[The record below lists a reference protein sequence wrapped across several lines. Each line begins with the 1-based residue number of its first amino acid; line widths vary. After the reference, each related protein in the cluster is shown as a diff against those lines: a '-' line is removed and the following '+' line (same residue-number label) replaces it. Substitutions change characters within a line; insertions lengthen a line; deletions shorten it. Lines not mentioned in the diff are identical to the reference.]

1 MLMQTHIPTRTKGF
15 LTFVAMVLLG
25 LSLALPAMAQV
36 RITSSD
42 KVIFPPGLKWE
53 RMRTVIVDP
62 TLANS
67 TTPLVQVR
75 PEDVAAVKRIWSDEV
90 AAASAR
96 GQSADF
102 DSQISTTTFRGSPV
116 AFSLITLPRD
126 FERCEAALNGKNVV
140 DVYSKCLA
148 RVAIGPMRN
157 PHVVEFSGFCYADS
171 VFATPEELQFR
182 EKTQNQFAF
191 DEKGGAAYFRL
202 LQHGK
207 LVPACNRMIRIE
219 GV

>member
-1 MLMQTHIPTRTKGF
+1 MLMQTHLSARAKGVLAF
-15 LTFVAMVLLG
+15 AAMVLLG
-25 LSLALPAMAQV
+25 LSLALPALAQV
-36 RITSSD
+36 RATSSD
-42 KVIFPPGLKWE
+42 KVIFPSGLKWE

-62 TLANS
+62 SLANS
-67 TTPLVQVR
+67 PTPLVPVR
-75 PEDVAAVKRIWSDEV
+75 PEDVVAAKRIWSDV
-90 AAASAR
+90 VASATAK
-96 GQSADF
+96 GKSADF
-102 DSQISTTTFRGSPV
+102 DSQISTATYKGTPI

-171 VFATPEELQFR
+171 VFATREELQFR
-182 EKTQNQFAF
+182 EETQNQFAF
-191 DEKGGAAYFRL
+191 DEKGGIAYFRL

-207 LVPACNRMIRIE
+207 LVPACNRMIKIE

>member
-1 MLMQTHIPTRTKGF
+1 MLMQTPKSARAKF
-15 LTFVAMVLLG
+15 LLSFAAMVFLG
-25 LSLALPAMAQV
+25 MGLAFPAIAQV
-36 RITSSD
+36 RVTSSD

-62 TLANS
+62 SLTNS
-67 TTPLVQVR
+67 PTPLVPVR
-75 PEDVAAVKRIWSDEV
+75 PEDMAAVKRIWSDEV
-90 AAASAR
+90 ASAAAK

-102 DSQISTTTFRGSPV
+102 DSQISTTTYKGTPI
-116 AFSLITLPRD
+116 AFSLITLPLD

-140 DVYSKCLA
+140 DVYSRCLA

-191 DEKGGAAYFRL
+191 DEKSGTAYFRL

-207 LVPACNRMIRIE
+207 PVPACNRMIKIE